1 MATYYIE
8 QFADETWASV
18 SKSFARWITEQGA
31 SARIGWSEGE
41 SLTLEPALQFFC
53 LNIPDHL
60 GDKSD
65 LVCGWAQ
72 STNRIWGLERN
83 GRITFSHD
91 PELVVELPEPKDAKI
106 PRWLT

>member
-18 SKSFARWITEQGA
+18 SKSLARWITEHGA
-31 SARIGWSEGE
+31 STSTGWSEGD
-41 SLTLEPALQFFC
+41 SLTLEPALHFCC

-65 LVCGWAQ
+65 LVFGWAQ
-72 STNRIWGLERN
+72 STNRIWGIERN

-91 PELVVELPEPKDAKI
+91 PELVVELPEPEDVKI